1 MQIKRGDSFAFYAN
15 FKDSDGAPISYE
27 NIKCQIRKRDGTLLE
42 DMTIATTETAG
53 RYLFSAGSTDAWP
66 IGILESDIEVVVG
79 EKTISSET
87 FRIEVVKDIT
97 RVE

>member
-15 FKDSDGAPISYE
+15 FKDPDGAPISYE
-27 NIKCQIRKRDGTLLE
+27 NIKCQIRKRDGTLLSE
-42 DMTIATTETAG
+42 LTIAETETAG
-53 RYLFSAGSTDAWP
+53 RYLFSAGATDTWP
-66 IGILESDIEVVVG
+66 VGVFESDIQVVVD

-87 FRIEVVKDIT
+87 FRVEVIKDIT